1 MQEMTRLILPS
12 MCERGEKG
20 KRPECCLINVSSLS
34 AMLTVPLMTVYSAS
48 KAYVTTFTAALATE
62 YSGKVCI
69 MSVEPGTARTEMC
82 FNKYEGIGNP
92 HPRSVAKGALDFAGC
107 ALTSFTPHYFHQAR
121 PAPSPECNSY
131 TYSFYLQLQ
140 RFGLKFIPIRIKTL
154 IAKKTFEM
162 FREALVN
169 KKC

>member
-1 MQEMTRLILPS
+1 MTRLILPS
-12 MCERGEKG
+12 MCEQGEKAA
-20 KRPECCLINVSSLS
+20 RPQCCIINVSSLS

-48 KAYVTTFTAALATE
+48 KAYVSTFTAALATE

-82 FNKYEGIGNP
+82 FNKYEGISNP
-92 HPRSVAKGALDFAGC
+92 HPRSVAKGALNFAGC

-121 PAPSPECNSY
+121 RKPRPKHTPPTNS
-131 TYSFYLQLQ
+131 FLQLQ
-140 RFGLKFIPIRIKTL
+140 RFGLKFIPLRIKTV

-169 KKC
+169 KNC

>member
-48 KAYVTTFTAALATE
+48 KAYVSTFTAALATE

-107 ALTSFTPHYFHQAR
+107 ALVSFTPHYFHQAR
-121 PAPSPECNSY
+121 PAPPPKRASCTNSCH
-131 TYSFYLQLQ
+131 LQLQ
-140 RFGLKFIPIRIKTL
+140 RFGLKFIPVRIKTL